1 MQRKLN
7 VQDERTCI
15 LYVIIMMTL
24 YYIVIGL
31 SSLSLF
37 QVVQCSSQKPFIDSV
52 LHKIGPVDVN
62 NWNVIL
68 VLIVPVLV

>member
-1 MQRKLN
+1 
-7 VQDERTCI
+7 
-15 LYVIIMMTL
+15 MTL
-24 YYIVIGL
+24 YYVVIGL